1 MANHGPGSQPRL
13 RVSGVAAHVHS
24 GSVAFSCQVEELSAA
39 GAFLRTDQP
48 FSAGSEVDLDL
59 VKPGARKVLHVG
71 GRVCRAVPSGQGQH
85 PGLEIEF
92 SSMSG
97 DDSARLAGWLEEMMA
112 RGTAKA
118 VAPAFNAGEDR
129 PGEKEVPEPVPALA
143 ISGDHLLAIPH
154 PVLVPAVDGHTV
166 MHVDVLDAADL
177 ESGLLELRGD
187 ERERQARV
195 GTGKDV

>member
-39 GAFLRTDQP
+39 GAFLPTDQP

-118 VAPAFNAGEDR
+118 VAPIAADSPAGE
-129 PGEKEVPEPVPALA
+129 GG
-143 ISGDHLLAIPH
+143 S
-154 PVLVPAVDGHTV
+154 DGLHASAKL
-166 MHVDVLDAADL
+166 MMQIK
-177 ESGLLELRGD
+177 GLLLEMDELRD
-187 ERERQARV
+187 RLRLREGEIEQLRRDLAAAGQPI
-195 GTGKDV
+195 GKGPG